1 MSELSKFSSQTRV
14 AIYNRVS
21 TEKKVQMEALDVQ
34 VAYTRKL
41 VEDNHLT
48 IVDQYIEP
56 ETGTEAEHRLE
67 YQRMIRDIK
76 ADRIDLVVVKCS
88 DRLCRDQAEWH
99 NFVKLHLQKKF
110 QLYFYLDDH
119 IYDHERDDIKYSV
132 QAIVDAEQSKITSK
146 KIRDIHSNRQIYA
159 TGSKAMQ
166 TLIRLG
172 SECGVYRREHQA
184 SLVDSQRKGSHRTS
198 LRLVT
203 GGAGDRLL
211 PFSQYHV

>member
-1 MSELSKFSSQTRV
+1 MSELSKFSPQTRV

-76 ADRIDLVVVKCS
+76 AVSYRSGGC
-88 DRLCRDQAEWH
+88 EM
-99 NFVKLHLQKKF
+99 F
-110 QLYFYLDDH
+110 
-119 IYDHERDDIKYSV
+119 
-132 QAIVDAEQSKITSK
+132 
-146 KIRDIHSNRQIYA
+146 
-159 TGSKAMQ
+159 GQ
-166 TLIRLG
+166 TLQRSG
-172 SECGVYRREHQA
+172 GMAQFCETA
-184 SLVDSQRKGSHRTS
+184 SAKEVSTVFLSG
-198 LRLVT
+198 
-203 GGAGDRLL
+203 
-211 PFSQYHV
+211 

>member
-1 MSELSKFSSQTRV
+1 MSELSKFSPQTRV

-88 DRLCRDQAEWH
+88 DRLCRDQAE
-99 NFVKLHLQKKF
+99 
-110 QLYFYLDDH
+110 
-119 IYDHERDDIKYSV
+119 
-132 QAIVDAEQSKITSK
+132 
-146 KIRDIHSNRQIYA
+146 
-159 TGSKAMQ
+159 
-166 TLIRLG
+166 
-172 SECGVYRREHQA
+172 
-184 SLVDSQRKGSHRTS
+184 
-198 LRLVT
+198 
-203 GGAGDRLL
+203 
-211 PFSQYHV
+211 

>member
-1 MSELSKFSSQTRV
+1 
-14 AIYNRVS
+14 
-21 TEKKVQMEALDVQ
+21 MEALDVQ

-76 ADRIDLVVVKCS
+76 ADRIDLGVVKCS

-159 TGSKAMQ
+159 TGSKA
-166 TLIRLG
+166 LHICRPLYG
-172 SECGVYRREHQA
+172 W
-184 SLVDSQRKGSHRTS
+184 
-198 LRLVT
+198 
-203 GGAGDRLL
+203 DRNVE
-211 PFSQYHV
+211 FIDENTKRVWWTDK

>member
-1 MSELSKFSSQTRV
+1 MSELSKFSPQTRV

-99 NFVKLHLQKKF
+99 NFVRKSEIFTATDRSTPRVPRHC
-110 QLYFYLDDH
+110 
-119 IYDHERDDIKYSV
+119 
-132 QAIVDAEQSKITSK
+132 
-146 KIRDIHSNRQIYA
+146 IYA
-159 TGSKAMQ
+159 DPYTAGIGMW
-166 TLIRLG
+166 
-172 SECGVYRREHQA
+172 
-184 SLVDSQRKGSHRTS
+184 SLSTRTPSVSGGQSTKRKPQNFATPCHWWSRG
-198 LRLVT
+198 
-203 GGAGDRLL
+203 
-211 PFSQYHV
+211 

>member
-1 MSELSKFSSQTRV
+1 MSELSKFSPQTRV

-146 KIRDIHSNRQIYA
+146 
-159 TGSKAMQ
+159 
-166 TLIRLG
+166 
-172 SECGVYRREHQA
+172 ECGVYRREHQA
-184 SLVDSQRKGSHRTS
+184 CLVDSQRKGSHRTS

-211 PFSQYHV
+211 PFSQHHV

>member
-1 MSELSKFSSQTRV
+1 MSELSKFSPQTRV

-110 QLYFYLDDH
+110 LIGILPCIFSRFQLQL
-119 IYDHERDDIKYSV
+119 
-132 QAIVDAEQSKITSK
+132 
-146 KIRDIHSNRQIYA
+146 
-159 TGSKAMQ
+159 
-166 TLIRLG
+166 
-172 SECGVYRREHQA
+172 
-184 SLVDSQRKGSHRTS
+184 
-198 LRLVT
+198 
-203 GGAGDRLL
+203 LL
-211 PFSQYHV
+211 PDSMRTAPPIG

>member
-1 MSELSKFSSQTRV
+1 MSELSKFSPQTRV

-110 QLYFYLDDH
+110 QLYFYLD
-119 IYDHERDDIKYSV
+119 
-132 QAIVDAEQSKITSK
+132 
-146 KIRDIHSNRQIYA
+146 
-159 TGSKAMQ
+159 
-166 TLIRLG
+166 
-172 SECGVYRREHQA
+172 
-184 SLVDSQRKGSHRTS
+184 
-198 LRLVT
+198 
-203 GGAGDRLL
+203 
-211 PFSQYHV
+211 

>member
-1 MSELSKFSSQTRV
+1 MSELSKFSPQTRV

-132 QAIVDAEQSKITSK
+132 QSRVRSLPRKSEIFTATDRSTPRVP
-146 KIRDIHSNRQIYA
+146 RHCIYA
-159 TGSKAMQ
+159 DPYTAGIGMW
-166 TLIRLG
+166 
-172 SECGVYRREHQA
+172 
-184 SLVDSQRKGSHRTS
+184 SLSTRTPSVSGGQSTKRKPQNFATPCHWWSRG
-198 LRLVT
+198 
-203 GGAGDRLL
+203 
-211 PFSQYHV
+211 